1 MKKLLCVVAAV
12 LFTSPVFAAG
22 GGGERSGARGAWHGD
37 GAGRPNRGG
46 RGGGGLV

>member
-22 GGGERSGARGAWHGD
+22 GGGELKHAEWSFDVNVRWTV
-37 GAGRPNRGG
+37 NR
-46 RGGGGLV
+46 LYLMKH